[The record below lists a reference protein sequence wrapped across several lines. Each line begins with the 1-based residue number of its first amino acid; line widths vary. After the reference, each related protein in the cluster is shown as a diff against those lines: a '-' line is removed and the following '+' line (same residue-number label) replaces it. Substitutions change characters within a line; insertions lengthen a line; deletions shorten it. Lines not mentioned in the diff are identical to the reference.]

1 MLQTARRRVMR
12 FVFMCIEA
20 NNAPALRKAAATI
33 EREHGL
39 RLAIDFFTPPDMRT
53 AADWERLAAA
63 VARADFVFG
72 SMLFGEEYVRP
83 LSEILAAAPCPVC
96 MIMSSPSLIKQTRI
110 GKFDLRPKPAAEQSA
125 FRQWLSQFQP
135 KHGHGEIQRQMSLVR
150 GLSKMLKFLPG
161 KARDIHTYV
170 MAHQFWAASTP
181 ENLRRLLL
189 MLIERYVPGYKG
201 KLPVLD
207 PQDIPEMGAFHPD
220 APEPFA
226 DLAAYRAWRR
236 KQRQKLAAGTV
247 GLLTMRPFALSGNS
261 AHLDALIRALEAR
274 GIEARAAYSPTLDMR
289 PTVERFFTD
298 AARARRH
305 EPPADVDL
313 IVNTTGFALVG
324 GPASTDP
331 AQASAMLDQLDT
343 PMLDLF
349 PLVFQHIEQWRSD
362 DRGIAPFQL
371 ALNVSLP
378 ELDGATDPL
387 VIGGMPRGREDV
399 IPLPAEIELAA
410 DRIASRLALR
420 RTPPAERRIA
430 ITLFNFPPN
439 LGNAGTAAYLD
450 VFASVF
456 RLMQEL
462 RAAGYTVELPPSAD
476 DLRRLVVEGNALLH
490 GTDGNV
496 ADSLPVEEYRRLFP
510 DYVDIE
516 PYWGP
521 APGQL
526 LSDGK
531 RLHILGRRF
540 GNVFVGLQPS
550 FGYERDPIRLLMSKD
565 AAPHHG
571 FAAYYVWLRKVF
583 KAHAVLHFGT
593 HGALEFMPGKQA
605 GLSAQCWPLRLLG
618 GLPNFYYYCVNNPSE
633 GSIARR
639 RGMATLISYLVP
651 PVQQAGLYKG
661 LRALKDSIDRYRAH
675 PDPALI
681 DDLRAQAEALNIAA
695 SGEGDEYVAALGH
708 ELLQVEQRMIP
719 VGLHVLGQPPQAS
732 EQVDVLSLIATF
744 TRVPRGHNQPP
755 LEPLPH
761 IVGRALGLDYVA
773 LTGRLRHDPAAQAQY
788 RQIEEICRAAV
799 TALVEQGAGRAA
811 DEALARYVKM
821 PAGQLTPLWDYLLD
835 IQRRMTTEREISSLL
850 RALNGGYV
858 LPSAGNDVVRN
869 PSVVP
874 TGRNIHAFDPFHVPS
889 PAAAAAGMAVANE
902 LLERVRAEQGAYPET
917 VAMVL
922 WGTDNIKTEGEGIAQ
937 ALALVGAR
945 AVADELGRITTVELI
960 PLAELGRPRIDVVLT
975 VSGIFRDL
983 FAAQAALLDRAI
995 RMAATADEPLTQNF
1009 VRAHALAQAAE
1020 LGLSVEAAATR
1031 VFSNASGSYGAN
1043 VNHLVE
1049 SSTWEEDGQLA
1060 EAFITRKSFAF
1071 QPGGEWSEARA
1082 VMEKALATVSVTFQ
1096 NVDSVENGISDI
1108 DHYYEYLGGLT
1119 KSVEKTRGARPTALM
1134 GEVAELVT
1142 PGASRVRSLEQMVR
1156 IESRA
1161 KLLNPK
1167 WYEGMLKHGYE
1178 GVHEIEIRVSN
1189 TYGWSATA
1197 QAVEGWVYQG
1207 VAETYL
1213 LDPEMRER
1221 LASLNPHAT
1230 AGIAG
1235 RLLEAHNRGFWQAD
1249 EATLEQLREIYAD
1262 LEDRLEGV
1270 R

>member
-1 MLQTARRRVMR
+1 MR
-12 FVFMCIEA
+12 FVFLCIES
-20 NNAPALRKAAATI
+20 NNAPALRQAAASI
-33 EREHGL
+33 EREYGL
-39 RLAIDFFTPPDMRT
+39 RLAIDYFTPPDMHT
-53 AADWERLAAA
+53 TADWERLAHA

-83 LSEILAAAPCPVC
+83 LSDILASASCPVC
-96 MIMSSPSLIKQTRI
+96 MIMSSPSLIRQTRI
-110 GKFDLRPKPAAEQSA
+110 GKFDLRPKPESQPSA

-170 MAHQFWAASTP
+170 TAHQFWAASSP

-189 MLIERYVPGYKG
+189 MFIERYVPGYKG

-207 PQDIPEMGAFHPD
+207 PQAIPDTGLFHPA

-226 DLAAYRAWRR
+226 DLATYRAWRR
-236 KQRQKLAAGTV
+236 KQRQAFPNGTV
-247 GLLTMRPFALSGNS
+247 GLLTMRPFALSGNRT
-261 AHLDALIRALEAR
+261 HLDALIRALEAR
-274 GIEARAAYSPTLDMR
+274 GIEVRAAYSPTLDMR
-289 PTVERFFTD
+289 PTVEQFFTN
-298 AARARRH
+298 AAQRRG
-305 EPPADVDL
+305 PASSADVDL
-313 IVNTTGFALVG
+313 LVNTTGFALVG

-331 AQASAMLDQLDT
+331 EQASAVLDQLDT
-343 PMLDLF
+343 PILDLF
-349 PLVFQHIEQWRSD
+349 PLVFQRIEQWQAD

-387 VIGGMPRGREDV
+387 VIGGMQRDQET
-399 IPLPAEIELAA
+399 ITPLPAEIELAA
-410 DRIASRLALR
+410 ERIAARVALR

-450 VFASVF
+450 VFTSVF
-456 RLMQEL
+456 RLMQAL
-462 RAAGYTVELPPSAD
+462 YAAGYTVELPASAD
-476 DLRRLVVEGNALLH
+476 DLRRLVVEGNTLLY
-490 GTDGNV
+490 GTSGNV
-496 ADSLPVEEYRRLFP
+496 ADSLPVEAYRRLFP

-521 APGQL
+521 APGEL
-526 LSDGK
+526 LNDGK
-531 RLHILGRRF
+531 RLHILGRQF

-571 FAAYYVWLRKVF
+571 FAAYYVWLRHVF

-605 GLSAQCWPLRLLG
+605 GLSARCWPLRLLG

-661 LRALKDSIDRYRAH
+661 LRALKDSIDRYHAQ
-675 PDPALI
+675 PDPTLLA
-681 DDLRAQAEALNIAA
+681 DLRAQAEALNLNVA
-695 SGEGDEYVAALGH
+695 GEGDAYVAALGH

-719 VGLHVLGQPPQAS
+719 VGLHVLGEPPQAA
-732 EQVDVLSLIATF
+732 EQIDTLTLIAMF
-744 TRVPRGHNQPP
+744 ARVPRGPDQTP
-755 LEPLPH
+755 LDPLPV
-761 IVGRALGLDYVA
+761 IVGRALGVDYAA
-773 LTGRLRHDPAAQAQY
+773 LTVRLRDDPTAQQHY
-788 RQIEEICRAAV
+788 RQIEEICRAAI
-799 TALVEQGAGRAA
+799 TALVEAGSGRAA
-811 DEALARYVKM
+811 DQALQRYVNIQ
-821 PAGQLTPLWDYLLD
+821 PDLLTPLWNYLLD
-835 IQRRMTTEREISSLL
+835 IQRRMTTEREVSSLL

-858 LPSAGNDVVRN
+858 LPSPGSDVVRN
-869 PSVVP
+869 PAVVP
-874 TGRNIHAFDPFHVPS
+874 TGRNIHAFDPFHIPT
-889 PAAAAAGMAVANE
+889 PAAASAGMAVADE
-902 LLERVRAEQGAYPET
+902 LLERIRAEQGTYPET

-937 ALALVGAR
+937 ALALIGAR

-983 FAAQAALLDRAI
+983 FAAQAVLLDRAI
-995 RMAATADEPLTQNF
+995 RMAATADEPPTQNF
-1009 VRAHALAQAAE
+1009 VRAHALAQASE

-1049 SSTWEEDGQLA
+1049 SSTWEEDTQLA
-1060 EAFITRKSFAF
+1060 EAFITRKSFAL
-1071 QPGGEWSEARA
+1071 QPGGEWREARA
-1082 VMEKALATVSVTFQ
+1082 LMEQVLATVSVTFQ
-1096 NVDSVENGISDI
+1096 NIDSVENGISDI

-1119 KSVEKTRGARPTALM
+1119 KSVEKVRGERPTALM
-1134 GEVAELVT
+1134 GEVAELVA
-1142 PGASRVRSLEQMVR
+1142 PGASRVRSLEQVVR
-1156 IESRA
+1156 LESRA

-1213 LDPEMRER
+1213 LDPVMRER
-1221 LASLNPHAT
+1221 LANLNPHAT

-1235 RLLEAHNRGFWQAD
+1235 RLLEAHERGFWQAD
-1249 EATLEQLREIYAD
+1249 EETLAQLREIYAD